1 MSDVNVITIS
11 ILIIVAFL
19 PALLFLAWIRA
30 SGKRKKEPWRFLI
43 LAFLFGSV
51 VAVIISIF
59 LEFFA
64 LYLLSSPFVREYNI
78 FAQDPSTLTFLMAIV
93 VAPIVEEAA
102 KLLGVSK
109 NLIRGLRS
117 PRSGLVLGAAAGLG
131 FAATE
136 NMLYE
141 VGALIEG
148 GFAAFLAVAIVRTFS
163 SALMHASATSVS
175 GYGTAMNALRGRSL
189 FPYYFIAVLM
199 HASFNFFA
207 SMGELLKG
215 ELGESASLIGFI
227 FAFLLALV
235 SVFLLRNKIR
245 KLG

>member
-1 MSDVNVITIS
+1 MTVMNAITVS
-11 ILIIVAFL
+11 ALIIVAFL

-30 SGKRKKEPWRFLI
+30 SGKRKREPWRFLI

-51 VAVIISIF
+51 VAVLIALF

-64 LYLLSSPFVREYNI
+64 LYLLSNPFVREYSI
-78 FAQDPSTLTFLMAIV
+78 FAQDPSTLTFMTVIV
-93 VAPIVEEAA
+93 IAPIVEEAA
-102 KLLGVSK
+102 KLLGISK
-109 NLIRGLRS
+109 NLTRGLGS

-148 GFAAFLAVAIVRTFS
+148 GFVAFIAVAVIRTFS

-175 GYGTAMNALRGRSL
+175 GYGIVMKALRGRSII
-189 FPYYFIAVLM
+189 PYYMTAVLM

-207 SMGELLKG
+207 SMGELLKD
-215 ELGESASLIGFI
+215 EMGESASLIGFI
-227 FAFLLALV
+227 FAFLLALF
-235 SVFLLRNKIR
+235 SITWLRNKIG
-245 KLG
+245 KLS